1 MHDIDEQWVLRPV
14 ALGMC
19 RYESLLDGTLSLD
32 DIEMMNEYA
41 TVDQENQNRANK
53 AMRPR
58 DG

>member
-32 DIEMMNEYA
+32 DIEYA
-41 TVDQENQNRANK
+41 TVDQENQNRANE